1 MSFDNQSAAQRL
13 AMCNDIGEA
22 AYVDSLIA
30 AAMVDTLRS
39 LPTGDAIMQRLNDRY
54 GVNPEVSCP
63 PKCTL
68 PFNCI
73 KAHPP
78 RLLSPNSDLLTRKCA
93 YNLSE
98 HHFSEA
104 NL

>member
-39 LPTGDAIMQRLNDRY
+39 LPTGSAIMQRLNDRY
-54 GVNPEVSCP
+54 GVNPEVSGSVSSVCP
-63 PKCTL
+63 QPPLPSTFISSPSSEDVIPFILKCLTSVRV
-68 PFNCI
+68 CI
-73 KAHPP
+73 
-78 RLLSPNSDLLTRKCA
+78 D
-93 YNLSE
+93 
-98 HHFSEA
+98 F
-104 NL
+104 

>member
-39 LPTGDAIMQRLNDRY
+39 LPTGGAIMGRLHDRY
-54 GVNPEVSCP
+54 GVDPEVDPCS
-63 PKCTL
+63 
-68 PFNCI
+68 
-73 KAHPP
+73 
-78 RLLSPNSDLLTRKCA
+78 RCA
-93 YNLSE
+93 VRHCS
-98 HHFSEA
+98 
-104 NL
+104 